1 MYSPFSPT
9 LHQVLK
15 SFNDTE
21 FQKLYLY
28 SEDLKGQTG
37 IFDDHF

>member
-1 MYSPFSPT
+1 MHSPFSPS

-15 SFNDTE
+15 SLKDIE

-28 SEDLKGQTG
+28 SEDLKGRTG
-37 IFDDHF
+37 IFDDHY